1 MMEPRTSRRYYYEN
15 IHSDV
20 CRIQQVHVV
29 DCTGR
34 YLPGD
39 GGRVKLNSG
48 LYQFIICGAIVV
60 CLSSVHQGTAGHVK
74 WLDLSSRA
82 WLGKK

>member
-1 MMEPRTSRRYYYEN
+1 LLIALVESYQGMQAGFSYT
-15 IHSDV
+15 
-20 CRIQQVHVV
+20 VV
-29 DCTGR
+29 
-34 YLPGD
+34 YISL
-39 GGRVKLNSG
+39 
-48 LYQFIICGAIVV
+48 FICGAIVV

>member
-1 MMEPRTSRRYYYEN
+1 MKTFIPMYVGFSRFILLIALVESYQGMQAGFSYT
-15 IHSDV
+15 
-20 CRIQQVHVV
+20 VV
-29 DCTGR
+29 
-34 YLPGD
+34 YISL
-39 GGRVKLNSG
+39 
-48 LYQFIICGAIVV
+48 FICGAIVV